1 MPRDYDKP
9 KKTWREIDQN
19 KDRSAHRQNDAPTGS
34 PFRQARAQA
43 ASRSYKAKLD
53 AFFDGA
59 APPPAA
65 IKDKLEALSDN
76 DRGKA
81 RKTAIDRISAARTTA
96 DRDAAVDAFMAQ
108 WSLPADYELLA
119 ELLRCGDTSHV
130 TAALQALTEMVEAN
144 RVPKNKP
151 VLEQR
156 LRNIISL
163 DEDPETV
170 APAKELLV
178 SLRKFK

>member
-1 MPRDYDKP
+1 
-9 KKTWREIDQN
+9 
-19 KDRSAHRQNDAPTGS
+19 
-34 PFRQARAQA
+34 
-43 ASRSYKAKLD
+43 
-53 AFFDGA
+53 
-59 APPPAA
+59 
-65 IKDKLEALSDN
+65 
-76 DRGKA
+76 
-81 RKTAIDRISAARTTA
+81 
-96 DRDAAVDAFMAQ
+96 MAQ

-130 TAALQALTEMVEAN
+130 AAALQELTEMVEAN

-163 DEDPETV
+163 DEEPEIV

-178 SLRKFK
+178 TKRKYKKHCPPPHTPLPTQRKDLRKRR